1 MLIELDILKTENG
14 FDIWVSDNVGG
25 SGISVK
31 GTTIEQ
37 ALDNLKPHLE
47 TYLNEIEEE

>member
-1 MLIELDILKTENG
+1 MKVELDILKTENG

-31 GTTIEQ
+31 GITIEET
-37 ALDNLKPHLE
+37 LENLKPYLE
-47 TYLNEIEEE
+47 TYLNEVEE